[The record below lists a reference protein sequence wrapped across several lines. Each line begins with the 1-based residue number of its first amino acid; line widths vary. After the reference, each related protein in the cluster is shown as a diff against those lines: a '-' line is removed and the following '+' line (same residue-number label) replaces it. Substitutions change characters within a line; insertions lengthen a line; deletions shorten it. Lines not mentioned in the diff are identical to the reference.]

1 MGATQTL
8 SSARPSD
15 TSSDRPS
22 TPDVQ
27 RAAAHLVDYRDGL
40 AGHLMWL
47 AKDTAELS
55 ADEQTIVVHRLLLV
69 LGKDEAMRRGAQIT
83 TLAGAAWG
91 IFAEIGAERLAT
103 VDTLRAVCRDT
114 ATAVRDELYRD
125 ACACR
130 EVAR

>member
-1 MGATQTL
+1 MSTQL
-8 SSARPSD
+8 AIEARPSD
-15 TSSDRPS
+15 TSSRDAME
-22 TPDVQ
+22 
-27 RAAAHLVDYRDGL
+27 AARHLVDFRDGL

-55 ADEQTIVVHRLLLV
+55 ASEQTVIVHRLLLV
-69 LGKDEAMRRGAQIT
+69 LGRDEAMRRGAQIS

-103 VDTLRAVCRDT
+103 VDVLRKVCVDA

-125 ACACR
+125 TCVCR
-130 EVAR
+130 EAVAR